1 MPRAACG
8 PCPPFALA
16 AGPNTVRNKFTAL
29 CVGGTLI
36 WSAPAWT
43 ALWLPGAEGEPRAV
57 WPVARPSQSG
67 SVAPALQKA
76 QAPGLGLGQENF
88 PDNIGTSRQWH
99 PDRRLNYQIQI
110 VTAQPFSSRR
120 DG

>member
-1 MPRAACG
+1 MQTVG
-8 PCPPFALA
+8 VVALA
-16 AGPNTVRNKFTAL
+16 DELNTVRNKFTAL
-29 CVGGTLI
+29 CRGGTLI

-57 WPVARPSQSG
+57 WPVALPSHSG

-76 QAPGLGLGQENF
+76 KAPGLGLGQENF

-110 VTAQPFSSRR
+110 LGCHAYSSSL
-120 DG
+120 